1 MRVTVRAMRVMRA
14 RVRAMRVMQKGKI
27 KKKKKIYIYKKK
39 SMNKI
44 YRTVLL
50 MRESIRHFLIVFKP
64 SFSRTDV
71 YIRPHFF
78 TAFFL
83 GTSQIT
89 KEVDFFVP
97 AGINYQER

>member
-1 MRVTVRAMRVMRA
+1 
-14 RVRAMRVMQKGKI
+14 
-27 KKKKKIYIYKKK
+27 
-39 SMNKI
+39 MNKI